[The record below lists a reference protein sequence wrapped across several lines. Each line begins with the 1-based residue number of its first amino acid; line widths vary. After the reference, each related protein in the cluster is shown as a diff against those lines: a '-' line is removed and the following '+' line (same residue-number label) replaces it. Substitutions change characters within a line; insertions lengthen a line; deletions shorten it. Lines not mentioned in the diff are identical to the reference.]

1 MSQQEFEARVLE
13 MWMNTRIP
21 LTRAN
26 LMAYTKAPRKRMTRW
41 LDEMVAEGVVEFDS
55 DDEGEMV
62 WTVRGAVR
70 PTSGPTS
77 MAELE
82 KLSSLRAELGH
93 TRTALTLATR
103 ASGLT
108 FGRAGRGHGGD
119 EKSVLASTALSLV
132 LGPIGWLYA
141 APLREAI
148 PAAVIY
154 LFLGSF
160 LRSVL
165 PLFLVAPLY
174 GVVLIMSALAGAA
187 YAARYNER
195 GERTSLAGEVKNALP
210 SKRH

>member
-26 LMAYTKAPRKRMTRW
+26 LMAYTKAPRKRMERW

-70 PTSGPTS
+70 PTSGPTT
-77 MAELE
+77 MAEIE

-108 FGRAGRGHGGD
+108 LGRGGHGRGGD
-119 EKSVLASTALSLV
+119 EKSVLASAALSLFF
-132 LGPIGWLYA
+132 GPFGWLYA
-141 APLREAI
+141 APLREAV
-148 PAAVIY
+148 PASLIYFMLFFWLPVIHVF
-154 LFLGSF
+154 LF
-160 LRSVL
+160 
-165 PLFLVAPLY
+165 PLVGLVN
-174 GVVLIMSALAGAA
+174 VVSALAGAA
-187 YAARYNER
+187 YAMRYNER
-195 GERTSLAGEVKNALP
+195 GERTPLAGEVKGALP
-210 SKRH
+210 SKRY